1 MRRPLIAYAMLSP
14 AIVAVAFLLAYPI
27 WVAINVSTR
36 EGRTMNI
43 ARIDRLPRGWGNY
56 ERVLDDPANWEAL
69 LRSAIYVVGSVAPA
83 FLIGLALA
91 LLLNRDFPGRRWIR
105 SLMMLPWAV
114 PGVVTSIAFLWL
126 LDGSYGVVNSMLRSV
141 GLMQGD
147 IAWYARQ
154 ETAMFAVIV
163 PTVWKGFPFFALTLL
178 AAMQAIPHQLYEAAR
193 IDGASAVD
201 QFRYIT
207 WPGIRGPGLLAV
219 ILHSLWVFKELDIV
233 YAATGGGPA
242 GATETL
248 ALRVYLEAFQFFR
261 LGSASAMGLMM
272 MALCAV
278 LVLLALPRL
287 RARFF

>member
-1 MRRPLIAYAMLSP
+1 MRRPLLAYAMLSP
-14 AIVAVAFLLAYPI
+14 AIVAVIFLIAYPI

-69 LRSAIYVVGSVAPA
+69 LRSAIYVIGSVAPA
-83 FLIGLALA
+83 FLIGLGLA
-91 LLLNRDFPGRRWIR
+91 LLLNRAFPARRWVR
-105 SLMMLPWAV
+105 SLLMLPWAV

-126 LDGSYGVVNSMLRSV
+126 LDGSYGVVNSMLRAL
-141 GLMQGD
+141 GLLEGD

-201 QFRYIT
+201 QFRYVT

-219 ILHSLWVFKELDIV
+219 ILHALWVFKELDII